1 MKIESLLRITGGVL
15 LNTPSINQIDDIKI
29 LPSRVLPK
37 NLFIDIN
44 GSKEDR
50 DEAILNG
57 AYCILTSTHP
67 DISDQEIAWLHVD
80 NLEMSII
87 KLSRF
92 YALDKNY
99 KFILLNEIQYKLAKH
114 LNTKI
119 QTLSSKLSLAL
130 MQIINSKQDNIFFV
144 IDNKFINKIDP
155 VIAMRKDKYYP
166 HKIFKK
172 GIFSSSFIF
181 NDKYFNDIKLSP
193 LFIPQLCSLLHNLDE
208 LQIIY
213 DVSNFKEFE
222 HFYPQ
227 FVDNNLNKK
236 EFGLSQ
242 RALIFEN
249 EFELF
254 LKEVNYL
261 EENVDIKDIL
271 LLMPKDTIETFT
283 CKAEKLV
290 YNASSETKKLK
301 IKKFKYAL
309 IYGNIEEFEEFIQ
322 TTNSTQMTL
331 F

>member
-29 LPSRVLPK
+29 LPSKVLPK

-67 DISDQEIAWLHVD
+67 NISDEEIAWLHVED
-80 NLEMSII
+80 LEIAII

-92 YALDKNY
+92 YALDKNF
-99 KFILLNEIQYKLAKH
+99 KFILLKEIQYKLTKH

-130 MQIINSKQDNIFFV
+130 MQIINSKMDNVFFV
-144 IDNKFINKIDP
+144 IDNKFINKINP
-155 VIAMRKDKYYP
+155 TISMQKEEYYP
-166 HKIFKK
+166 QKIFEK

-193 LFIPQLCSLLHNLDE
+193 LFIPQLCSLLHSLDT
-208 LQIIY
+208 LQIAYEI
-213 DVSNFKEFE
+213 SNFKEFE

-227 FVDNNLNKK
+227 FVDSNLGKK

-242 RALIFEN
+242 RALIFERN
-249 EFELF
+249 FDLF
-254 LKEVNYL
+254 LKEVIFL
-261 EENVDIKDIL
+261 EKNVDINDLLIL
-271 LLMPKDTIETFT
+271 LPKDKIQSFT

-290 YNASSETKKLK
+290 YNTTKEIKQLK
-301 IKKFKYAL
+301 TRQFKYAL
-309 IYGNIEEFEEFIQ
+309 IYGNIDEFEESLQ
-322 TTNSTQMTL
+322 DTCNTQMTL